1 MPSADASQ
9 DYLSHYFDIPRYQ
22 WLFAGS
28 IGLFVALFLLA
39 FQPFG
44 VNNFDPTFS
53 IRLEFALAVAGFGAV
68 ITATVA
74 ANEFLPRPLVLR
86 RLARYQRPQLPRLYP
101 RYRHPVHPDDPGA
114 AQDGL
119 SRRPALARLRVPRR
133 GTRSRSRTRLSR

>member
-68 ITATVA
+68 ITATVVGLYHNRTDA
-74 ANEFLPRPLVLR
+74 FV
-86 RLARYQRPQLPRLYP
+86 QRIQCSFGLGYHSACDSAVGNHRADLFGCKLC
-101 RYRHPVHPDDPGA
+101 DDFSAGILDA
-114 AQDGL
+114 GNIGQQ
-119 SRRPALARLRVPRR
+119 
-133 GTRSRSRTRLSR
+133 